1 MTIDELYQHILDTG
15 ISASRDGNT
24 ITVTASASLDLRS
37 LTTLPEGVTLL
48 SGGNLNL
55 RKLTTL
61 PAGVTLSA
69 GGSLYLMK
77 LTTLSPGVT
86 LSAGGYLDLG
96 NLATLPTG
104 VTLSSRGS
112 LDLRSLTTLSPG
124 VTLTAVGGLELQS
137 LTTLPAGVTISTGG
151 RLDLRSLTT
160 LTAGVTLTAV
170 GGLELQS
177 LTTLPAGV
185 TLSAGGY
192 LDLRSLTTLQEGAT
206 LTAGGDLELQSLTTL
221 PESVTLSA
229 IGFCYGN
236 FSGPYRGLT
245 LASYDGIISELVGAA
260 KMVGEYAVQR
270 ANYFLASGRSDRGHY
285 IAVRGEHSAH
295 GSTVREAVE
304 DCATKALAVDPSTT
318 IAEIKAS
325 GTVTLAQY
333 RAITGACREG
343 CRQWAA
349 SNGLDGRE
357 EIAVEELRPMLA
369 GVYGSVE
376 FLGAIA

>member
-1 MTIDELYQHILDTG
+1 MTIDELYLYILDTG
-15 ISASRDGNT
+15 SSARRDGNT
-24 ITVTASASLDLRS
+24 ITARGYLYLERLTTLPEGVSISAWGNLFLGKLTTLPAGVTLSAGRYLDLGI
-37 LTTLPEGVTLL
+37 LTTLPEGVTIS

-61 PAGVTLSA
+61 PAGVTL
-69 GGSLYLMK
+69 
-77 LTTLSPGVT
+77 T
-86 LSAGGYLDLG
+86 AGGYMDLM
-96 NLATLPTG
+96 
-104 VTLSSRGS
+104 
-112 LDLRSLTTLSPG
+112 SLTTLSPG
-124 VTLTAVGGLELQS
+124 VTIS
-137 LTTLPAGVTISTGG
+137 AGHY
-151 RLDLRSLTT
+151 LFLRSLTT
-160 LTAGVTLTAV
+160 L
-170 GGLELQS
+170 
-177 LTTLPAGV
+177 P
-185 TLSAGGY
+185 
-192 LDLRSLTTLQEGAT
+192 EGAT

-229 IGFCYGN
+229 SGLCYGN

-245 LASYDGIISELVGAA
+245 LASYDGIVSELVGEP

-270 ANYFLASGRSDRGHY
+270 ANYFLAAGRSDRAHY

-304 DCATKALAVDPSTT
+304 DCTTKALEVDPSTT
-318 IAEIKAS
+318 IAAIKAS

-333 RAITGACREG
+333 MAITGACGEG

-357 EIAVEELRPMLA
+357 EITIEELRPMLA

-376 FLGAIA
+376 FLGAIE

>member
-1 MTIDELYQHILDTG
+1 MTIDELYRYIKNAGPL
-15 ISASRDGNT
+15 SSRVGNT
-24 ITVTASASLDLRS
+24 ITVARDLDLGNLGSR
-37 LTTLPEGVTLL
+37 TKLPEGVTLL

-61 PAGVTLSA
+61 PAGVTLSS
-69 GGSLYLMK
+69 GGSLYLGK
-77 LTTLSPGVT
+77 LTTLSPGVSI
-86 LSAGGYLDLG
+86 SAGHYLDLG
-96 NLATLPTG
+96 
-104 VTLSSRGS
+104 
-112 LDLRSLTTLSPG
+112 
-124 VTLTAVGGLELQS
+124 S
-137 LTTLPAGVTISTGG
+137 LTTLPEGAEIWAAGS
-151 RLDLRSLTT
+151 LSLHSLTA
-160 LTAGVTLTAV
+160 LPASVTLTAE
-170 GGLELQS
+170 GYLDLNGLI
-177 LTTLPAGV
+177 TLPEGV
-185 TLSAGGY
+185 TLSAGGGLY
-192 LDLRSLTTLQEGAT
+192 LN
-206 LTAGGDLELQSLTTL
+206 SLTTL

-229 IGFCYGN
+229 RELCYGN

-245 LASYDGIISELVGAA
+245 LASYDGIVSELVGEP
-260 KMVGEYAVQR
+260 KMVGEYSIQR
-270 ANYFLASGRSDRGHY
+270 ANYFLSSGRGLRRTHY
-285 IAVRGEHSAH
+285 IAVRGEHAAH

-304 DCATKALAVDPSTT
+304 DCEKKVLKVKADEAT
-318 IAEIKAS
+318 IAAIKAS

>member
-124 VTLTAVGGLELQS
+124 ASISAGFDLFLGS
-137 LTTLPAGVTISTGG
+137 LTTLPEGVTIS
-151 RLDLRSLTT
+151 S
-160 LTAGVTLTAV
+160 
-170 GGLELQS
+170 
-177 LTTLPAGV
+177 
-185 TLSAGGY
+185 
-192 LDLRSLTTLQEGAT
+192 
-206 LTAGGDLELQSLTTL
+206 GGDLELHSLTTL

-229 IGFCYGN
+229 GGLCYGK

-245 LASYDGIISELVGAA
+245 LASYDGIVSEIAGEP

-270 ANYFLASGRSDRGHY
+270 ANYFLSSTSGPHRRHY
-285 IAVRGEHSAH
+285 IAVRGEHAAH

-304 DCATKALAVDPSTT
+304 DCAMKVLKVKADEAT

-357 EIAVEELRPMLA
+357 EITIEELRPMLA

-376 FLGAIA
+376 FLGAIE